1 MKVLVTGA
9 GGFIGKKT
17 AQYFLN
23 KGYEVEGWDL
33 CESDR
38 PFPIKTVDMMNYSDV
53 ISELKRISPA
63 IVIHCAGCANV
74 GESVKNPERDFK
86 GNVSITHNLL
96 FALEECKLNSRVV
109 FLSSASVYGNPYKL
123 PISEEDVLKP
133 LSPYALHKEMCENIC
148 SFFVSNYGMD
158 IKIARVFSAY
168 GEGLKK
174 QIFWDMYQKS
184 RLGKLEMFGSGNES
198 RDYIHVDD
206 VVQAIFL
213 LAVTETEDYIFNI
226 ANGEEITIRCVTEIF
241 ADAAGI
247 EKDNIVFNGIVRE
260 GDPLNW
266 KADISRIQKI
276 GYKKSVDINSGIKG
290 YYDWVTNE
298 SGSK

>member
-1 MKVLVTGA
+1 
-9 GGFIGKKT
+9 
-17 AQYFLN
+17 
-23 KGYEVEGWDL
+23 
-33 CESDR
+33 
-38 PFPIKTVDMMNYSDV
+38 
-53 ISELKRISPA
+53 
-63 IVIHCAGCANV
+63 
-74 GESVKNPERDFK
+74 
-86 GNVSITHNLL
+86 
-96 FALEECKLNSRVV
+96 
-109 FLSSASVYGNPYKL
+109 
-123 PISEEDVLKP
+123 
-133 LSPYALHKEMCENIC
+133 MCENIC

-241 ADAAGI
+241 ADAARI